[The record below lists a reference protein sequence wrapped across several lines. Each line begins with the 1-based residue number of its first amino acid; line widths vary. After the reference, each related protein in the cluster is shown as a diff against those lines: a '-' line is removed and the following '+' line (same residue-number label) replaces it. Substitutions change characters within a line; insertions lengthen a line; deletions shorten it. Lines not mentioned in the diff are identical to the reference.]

1 MKKVNFLLC
10 LMAILILGGCT
21 YKDSTETRI
30 RIIANSNSEID
41 QEDKIKLR
49 DALLEVLTEKSPQ
62 LKEVNPEEI
71 KYSLLQK
78 KININNQ
85 YKVEFKQETFP
96 AKVLDG
102 QFLPSGTYMTLLI
115 TIGEGKGENWWS
127 VLYPEFFGVSYEDDN
142 EIKYRSYIYDWLN
155 N

>member
-49 DALLEVLTEKSPQ
+49 EALLEILTEKSPQ
-62 LKEVNPEEI
+62 LTEINPEEI
-71 KYSLLQK
+71 KYSLSQK